1 MIEITINDKALRD
14 ALDRLTKR
22 VQDLSPAMHDIGQE
36 LMYRARRRFETS
48 TGPDGQAW
56 KPNAPATILAYL
68 SRFRGSF
75 RRDGSLSK
83 RGAKRAAS
91 KKPLI
96 GETQQLRRIHYTSGP
111 DWVAVG
117 SSRDYAAIHQFGGVV
132 TTGGR
137 RTYVPA
143 RPFLPVT
150 ADGEWLGTDDR
161 SAVLAVLAEWLEA
174 D

>member
-1 MIEITINDKALRD
+1 MIEITIDDKDLRD

-22 VQDLSPAMHDIGQE
+22 VQDLSPVMHDIGQE
-36 LMYRARRRFETS
+36 LMHRARRRFETS
-48 TGPDGQAW
+48 TAPDGTPW
-56 KPNAPATILAYL
+56 KPNAPSTILAYL

-111 DWVAVG
+111 DWAAVG
-117 SSRDYAAIHQFGGVV
+117 SSRDYAAIHQFGGRV
-132 TTGGR
+132 GR
-137 RTYVPA
+137 ATIPA
-143 RPFLPVT
+143 RPFLPAT

-161 SAVLAVLAEWLEA
+161 SAVLAVLAEWLDA